1 MQKISKGFTVIE
13 LVLSIFVLSIA
24 IIGSYNAFT
33 IMDILTSNSSDRF
46 TAAYLAQEGI
56 EIIRNIRDTNWI
68 EDEDWTTGLWDG
80 IADCS
85 SGCEYEA
92 DYKTFGTLFPF
103 DDNYLCFENDFYTLN
118 PECSSENQTKFK
130 RKITITPLDVPG
142 GEIDNKDI
150 LKVSVEVSW
159 DEKSNILFEKQKQS
173 ITAEEYLYNWLVKNE
188 PEE

>member
-1 MQKISKGFTVIE
+1 MILKNKNYKKGFTVIE

-56 EIIRNIRDTNWI
+56 EIVRNIRDTNWI
-68 EDEDWTTGLWDG
+68 EDKDWTTGLWDG
-80 IADCS
+80 SADCS

-130 RKITITPLDVPG
+130 RKITITPLLTPG
-142 GEIDNKDI
+142 GLQDI
-150 LKVSVEVSW
+150 LKVSVKVFW
-159 DEKSNILFEKQKQS
+159 DEKANMLHEDAEEQS
-173 ITAEEYLYNWLVKNE
+173 ITVEEYLYNWY
-188 PEE
+188 